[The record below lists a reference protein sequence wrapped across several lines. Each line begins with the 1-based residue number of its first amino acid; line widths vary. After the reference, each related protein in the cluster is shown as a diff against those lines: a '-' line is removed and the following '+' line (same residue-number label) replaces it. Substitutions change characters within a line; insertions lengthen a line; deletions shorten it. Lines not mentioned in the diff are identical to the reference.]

1 MERWE
6 QRPKW
11 DGPHPRPEIRV
22 ELPLSLDSVEQVFAG
37 CVDFESRPIQVRGAG
52 RGGTLCWL
60 NGMVKLER
68 VNDYILRPL
77 AEWDGPEQ
85 GTVFQRILEGGVWN
99 LSARERTGMDE
110 VTGDLVNGCCVLFLP
125 GEENALSFAVPTEEK
140 RSISDPETENVIKGP
155 RDSFTE
161 SVRTNTSLVR
171 RRVRTPWLRIE
182 EQVVGRQTLTPV
194 DLIYIEGLTDPEL
207 VAQVQRRV
215 SDIDI
220 DALISTG
227 NLEEYIIDDKE
238 TAFPQVLFT
247 ERPDRFSSGLMS
259 GRVGLLIDGLP
270 MGCLL
275 PGDIAQFLKAPQ
287 DRSNNYITASVL
299 TLIRYICMALT
310 LLMPGFYVAVA
321 AFHPEMIPTRLALSI
336 IVSKQ
341 DVPFSTAFEVLAML
355 VAFEILQEAGLRLP
369 KTIGQTVSI
378 IGGLV
383 VGQSAVE
390 AKIVSPVVVIVVA
403 IAGIAGY
410 TMPNQDFANALR
422 IWRFLITA
430 AAGAAGLFGMMICAA
445 ALVYRLAEIESFGV
459 AYLTPF
465 AAAVGDRPHGRT
477 ILRAPLPED
486 KFRDLA
492 LHPQN
497 RRKQK

>member
-1 MERWE
+1 MERFE
-6 QRPKW
+6 RDPKW
-11 DGPHPRPEIRV
+11 DGPHPRAETRV
-22 ELPLSLDSVEQVFAG
+22 DLPLTLESVKQVFAG
-37 CVDFESRPIQVRGAG
+37 CADFETRPIQVKGAG
-52 RGGTLCWL
+52 TAGTLCWI

-77 AEWDGPEQ
+77 TEWSGPEE

-99 LSARERTGMDE
+99 LSAQERTDMDE
-110 VTGDLVNGCCVLFLP
+110 VTGDLVDGSCILFLP
-125 GEENALSFAVPTEEK
+125 EEANVLSFSVQTEEK

-171 RRVRTPWLRIE
+171 RRIRTPWLRIE

-194 DLIYIEGLTDPEL
+194 DLIYIEGLTNPDL
-207 VAQVQRRV
+207 VAQAQQRV
-215 SDIDI
+215 ADIDI
-220 DALISTG
+220 DAMISTG
-227 NLEEYIIDDKE
+227 NLEEYIIDDKG

-247 ERPDRFSSGLMS
+247 ERPDRFSTGLMD
-259 GRVGLLIDGLP
+259 GRVGILIDGLP

-287 DRSNNYITASVL
+287 DRSSNYVIASLL
-299 TLIRYICMALT
+299 TLIRYTCMVLT

-321 AFHPEMIPTRLALSI
+321 AFHPEMIPTKLALSI
-336 IVSKQ
+336 IASKQ
-341 DVPFSTAFEVLAML
+341 DVPFSTVFEVLAML

-430 AAGAAGLFGMMICAA
+430 AAGVAGLFGMMICTA
-445 ALVYRLAEIESFGV
+445 ALVYRLAAIESFGV

-465 AAAVGDRPHGRT
+465 APAAGDRPQGRT
-477 ILRAPLPED
+477 ILRAPLPKD

-492 LHPQN
+492 LHPLNQ
-497 RRKQK
+497 RKQK